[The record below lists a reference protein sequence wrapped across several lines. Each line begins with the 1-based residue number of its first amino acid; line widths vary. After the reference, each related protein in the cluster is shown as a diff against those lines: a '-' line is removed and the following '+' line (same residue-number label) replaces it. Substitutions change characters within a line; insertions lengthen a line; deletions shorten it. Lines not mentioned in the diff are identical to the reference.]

1 MKLKDLNE
9 TTVYAYRTSKYH
21 TPRRI
26 QVLDASQLY
35 ISSRRR
41 TSDSTPVPA
50 SPGARAT
57 IGTGYYG
64 STIGVLYREADK
76 PTEAPQLAM
85 PQHIVGTWEE
95 VSKQEEQAKAERLA
109 SDKRMAD
116 FRRQNELDAQ
126 HLRELMLAHPEFWP
140 SVPYVDTYNSTQSIR
155 TSLLIQILEALPSHV

>member
-1 MKLKDLNE
+1 LNT

-41 TSDSTPVPA
+41 ASDSTPVPA
-50 SPGARAT
+50 RPGARAT

-76 PTEAPQLAM
+76 PTGAPQLAM

-95 VSKQEEQAKAERLA
+95 VSKEEEKAKQERLA
-109 SDKRMAD
+109 AEKSMAD
-116 FRRQNELDAQ
+116 FRTQNALNAQ
-126 HLRELMLAHPEFWP
+126 RLKALMSQYPEIF
-140 SVPYVDTYNSTQSIR
+140 SGTIYVDNYNSTQKIK
-155 TSLLIQILEALPSHV
+155 TTQLIQILEALPSHV

>member
-1 MKLKDLNE
+1 
-9 TTVYAYRTSKYH
+9 
-21 TPRRI
+21 
-26 QVLDASQLY
+26 
-35 ISSRRR
+35 
-41 TSDSTPVPA
+41 
-50 SPGARAT
+50 
-57 IGTGYYG
+57 
-64 STIGVLYREADK
+64 VLYREADK
-76 PTEAPQLAM
+76 PTGAPQLAM